1 MDDQAIPCPNC
12 GAPILTEKFCPGCGT
27 ANPINYIDE
36 SVRVSKTR
44 VVHRRKTHVPL
55 RVMFV
60 GAGAAVAVL
69 IASLFASSYAL
80 GNMQFRIR
88 EVSDFDF
95 ATLSSTVRL
104 DACNP
109 TAFPAGFDSFDA
121 VVQYQEAEFARMSIE
136 GGSLMPYQS
145 STFDGKLKLSDYKPL
160 SGLIIPFAIGGN
172 DTLYNENDIALTIT
186 VDAKILGLA
195 PYSESRE
202 VTFSEYRQFMSMQKA
217 DTYLCE

>member
-1 MDDQAIPCPNC
+1 M
-12 GAPILTEKFCPGCGT
+12 
-27 ANPINYIDE
+27 
-36 SVRVSKTR
+36 
-44 VVHRRKTHVPL
+44 

-95 ATLSSTVRL
+95 TTLSSTVRL

-109 TAFPAGFDSFDA
+109 TAFPAGFDSFSA
-121 VVQYQEAEFARMSIE
+121 VVQYQEAEFARMNIE

-145 STFDGKLKLSDYKPL
+145 STFDGKLKLSAEIVG
-160 SGLIIPFAIGGN
+160 GLIIALADEVGGK
-172 DTLYNENDIALTIT
+172 DTPYNENDIALTIT
-186 VDAKILGLA
+186 VDAKILGLV
-195 PYSESRE
+195 PYSQSRE
-202 VTFSEYRQFMSMQKA
+202 VTFSEYRQFMSMQNA